1 MAEVSIDKSA
11 KEIRLPSEMTEL
23 QPYMFSGCSELE
35 KVQLPLSLK
44 EFPEGLFQGCSSLK
58 DIPFRAGITE
68 IHEKTFEGCSSL
80 KSIVFPDTINAIRS
94 RACADCT
101 SLTAVVLPPK
111 MYALADDAFEGCNK
125 IAHIRIDESNK
136 LFYINENDGCL
147 YERNVDGDDVLK
159 IRLAS
164 VASGDVG
171 FYKENVDDETE
182 PFFTDEQVYE
192 EDDTFY
198 SEIGEDT
205 MDTENNVDDMLA
217 DIMGQEKERNEVTED
232 IGVSDQESAVLSEMM
247 DVMKDNTANKGAAVS
262 NDELANLF
270 DGAAEQSAPADDGE
284 TEPENPEEL
293 TGKVKILVD
302 SVQNYQLI
310 VCEDPEEPRSDADLF
325 VVSEK
330 DEFSDKLVNCAKKV
344 ARIQDF
350 KRIILLSGIPVDNDE
365 FVQFFFHFISQK
377 NIIVAC
383 EAEGPSTLSDYCKTI
398 CEQSR
403 ISLDKTSLADQHKK
417 IGVKNNDLIKIIIR
431 DVE

>member
-1 MAEVSIDKSA
+1 MAEVTIDKSA
-11 KEIRLPSEMTEL
+11 KEIRIPSEVNEL
-23 QPYMFSGCSELE
+23 QPYMFAGCSELE
-35 KVQLPLSLK
+35 KVVLPFSLDG
-44 EFPEGLFQGCSSLK
+44 FPEGLFQGCSSLK
-58 DIPFRAGITE
+58 DIPFRAGISE

-80 KSIVFPDTINAIRS
+80 KSIVFPETINAIRS

-101 SLTAVVLPPK
+101 SLTTVVLPPK

-125 IAHIRIDESNK
+125 IAHIRIDEANK

-147 YERNVDGDDVLK
+147 YERNVDGDDILK

-164 VASGDVG
+164 ITNGDVN
-171 FYKENVDDETE
+171 FYKEDVDDETE
-182 PFFTDEQVYE
+182 PFFTDEQIFE

-217 DIMGQEKERNEVTED
+217 DIMGQEKERTEVTED
-232 IGVSDQESAVLSEMM
+232 IGISDKESEVLSEMM
-247 DVMKDNTANKGAAVS
+247 DVMSDNTANKGGAVS
-262 NDELANLF
+262 DDELANLF
-270 DGAAEQSAPADDGE
+270 DGAAEETSEDEGE
-284 TEPENPEEL
+284 KAPENPEEL

-302 SVQNYQLI
+302 SVKNYQLI
-310 VCEDPEEPRSDADLF
+310 VCDDPANPRSDSDLF

-330 DEFSDKLVNCAKKV
+330 ADFSDKLIACAKKV
-344 ARIQDF
+344 ARVQDF
-350 KRIILLSGIPVDNDE
+350 KRIILLSGFPTDNDE
-365 FVQFFFHFISQK
+365 FTQFFFHFISQK

-383 EAEGPSTLSDYCKTI
+383 EAEGPATLSDYCKTI

-403 ISLDKTSLADQHKK
+403 ISLDKDSLAEQHKK
-417 IGVKNNDLIKIIIR
+417 IGVRNNDLIKIIIR